1 MTAAQWAEIVKAKG
15 QQWADNW
22 RNQNNIFVDGLPAPT
37 YTGPLST
44 GGFAGELP
52 PSNPSQTP
60 VYAPQGTQKM
70 DDEEVA
76 NVAAGEGDLGALS
89 LLNMNPQDFLS
100 QVAALNARA
109 SKVPTGMSA
118 ADYSEAEAKIKARR
132 YGPSRSEQLFKLAA
146 AIAKPTLS
154 RGFGEIMGN
163 IAPALADASKA
174 NREAE
179 MARQDALDA
188 LKRQYLLEGRT
199 GELANIAAQQKVLG
213 TAAPLIAAGMKPAA
227 RRTGFNPITGKLQYM
242 DTGEDVGNTGL
253 KRLTPEEVAV
263 LSRDPRNRGMKFLT
277 TDGRPMEIK

>member
-1 MTAAQWAEIVKAKG
+1 MRNHFTAAEWTEYVRQNFKSVGDAER
-15 QQWADNW
+15 W
-22 RNQNNIFVDGLPAPT
+22 RNQNNVFVDDLPAPT

-52 PSNPSQTP
+52 PVNPSQTP

-89 LLNMNPQDFLS
+89 LANMTPQDFLGK
-100 QVAALNARA
+100 VAALQARA

-163 IAPALADASKA
+163 IAPALADAQKA

-179 MARQDALDA
+179 AARQDALDA

-199 GELANIAAQQKVLG
+199 GELANIAAEQKTLA
-213 TAAPLIAAGMKPAA
+213 TAAPLIAAGMKSNAPVRGIA
-227 RRTGFNPITGKLQYM
+227 
-242 DTGEDVGNTGL
+242 VGN
-253 KRLTPEEVAV
+253 RLVNPYTNQDIEPPVGTTKTYKGRKYQYLGGDQYDPSNWKEV
-263 LSRDPRNRGMKFLT
+263 R
-277 TDGRPMEIK
+277 

>member
-1 MTAAQWAEIVKAKG
+1 MRNHFTAAEWTEYVRQNFKSVGDAER
-15 QQWADNW
+15 W
-22 RNQNNIFVDGLPAPT
+22 RNQNNVFVDDLPAPT

-52 PSNPSQTP
+52 PVNPSQTP

-89 LLNMNPQDFLS
+89 LANMTPQDFLGK
-100 QVAALNARA
+100 VAALQARA

-163 IAPALADASKA
+163 IAPALADAQKA

-179 MARQDALDA
+179 AARQDALDA

-199 GELANIAAQQKVLG
+199 GELANIAAEQKTLA
-213 TAAPLIAAGMKPAA
+213 TAAPLIAAGMKSNAPVRGIA
-227 RRTGFNPITGKLQYM
+227 
-242 DTGEDVGNTGL
+242 VGN
-253 KRLTPEEVAV
+253 RLVNPY
-263 LSRDPRNRGMKFLT
+263 NN
-277 TDGRPMEIK
+277 MEIQPPVGTTKMYKGRKYSFMGGDQYDPSNWKEVR